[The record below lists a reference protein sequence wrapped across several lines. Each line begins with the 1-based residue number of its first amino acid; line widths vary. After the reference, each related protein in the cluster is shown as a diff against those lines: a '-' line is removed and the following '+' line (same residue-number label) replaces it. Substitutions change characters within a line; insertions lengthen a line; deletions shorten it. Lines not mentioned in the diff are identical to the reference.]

1 MRATVEEGTGSKLK
15 DASYTAYGKTGT
27 ADFDS
32 DHGKPHSWFVGYAE
46 KDGKKI
52 AVSVIVEASGA
63 GSKYAVPAAK
73 KAFDAY
79 FE

>member
-1 MRATVEEGTGSKLK
+1 MWFYEKYP
-15 DASYTAYGKTGT
+15 DAVQT
-27 ADFDS
+27 
-32 DHGKPHSWFVGYAE
+32 E
-46 KDGKKI
+46 KDGRKI